1 MGRKKE
7 NRGRKPENRDKL
19 VAYVKKSTRRSIR
32 KMRDKKDP
40 DYNTIGRVVDEV
52 FESHQREMKRSVN

>member
-7 NRGRKPENRDKL
+7 NRVRL
-19 VAYVKKSTRRSIR
+19 IAHVKKSTRRSIR
-32 KMRDKKDP
+32 KQVDKSDP
-40 DYNTIGRVVDEV
+40 IYKTIGMVVDEV

>member
-7 NRGRKPENRDKL
+7 NRGRKPENRDRM
-19 VAYVKKSTRRSIR
+19 VIYVRKPTKRTIR
-32 KMRDKKDP
+32 KMRDKSDP
-40 DYNTIGRVVDEV
+40 LYNTAGKVVDEV